1 MRTWLIF
8 GEMAALGALPGRTT
22 SSDKRN
28 GETHQ
33 RDATDQQAA
42 APMLQHVSMSGKNIG
57 DRGGECTDAETS
69 PTHDQQAM
77 NHLRPRINLRRD
89 HGSRYAR
96 ME

>member
-42 APMLQHVSMSGKNIG
+42 APMLQHVSVSRKNIC
-57 DRGGECTDAETS
+57 DRGSQATDRKTG
-69 PTHDQQAM
+69 PTHD
-77 NHLRPRINLRRD
+77 
-89 HGSRYAR
+89 
-96 ME
+96 